1 MDKFTFLG
9 SSHTSLIEKMYEDYL
24 KDSSSVH
31 KQWRDF
37 FQGYNFAKEVY
48 NEDDIPSALRKEFKV
63 IDLIEAYRKRGHLF
77 TKTNP
82 VRERRK
88 YSPNL
93 DFRNFQLIDA
103 DLEITFQAGNE
114 IGIGAAKLK
123 QIIQHLE
130 KVYCQSIGVEFT
142 YIRNPAEVN
151 WFKKRL
157 HVNDNNPSFSSS
169 KKIHILNKLNQAVS
183 FEAFLHKKFV
193 GQKRF
198 SLEGAESLIPA
209 LDSLIEHGSSVGVKE
224 FIMGMAHRGRLNVLA
239 NIFNKTYKEIFSE
252 FEGNKY
258 EDDSIAGDVKYH
270 LGFTSVQKCDN
281 GKKSKIKSLS

>member
-1 MDKFTFLG
+1 MDKFPFLG

-93 DFRNFQLIDA
+93 DFRNFQLIDT
-103 DLEITFQAGNE
+103 DLEKEYNE
-114 IGIGAAKLK
+114 LK
-123 QIIQHLE
+123 T
-130 KVYCQSIGVEFT
+130 KFKDKSNVYV
-142 YIRNPAEVN
+142 VN
-151 WFKKRL
+151 
-157 HVNDNNPSFSSS
+157 HVDLQN
-169 KKIHILNKLNQAVS
+169 L
-183 FEAFLHKKFV
+183 
-193 GQKRF
+193 
-198 SLEGAESLIPA
+198 LI
-209 LDSLIEHGSSVGVKE
+209 
-224 FIMGMAHRGRLNVLA
+224 N
-239 NIFNKTYKEIFSE
+239 
-252 FEGNKY
+252 
-258 EDDSIAGDVKYH
+258 
-270 LGFTSVQKCDN
+270 
-281 GKKSKIKSLS
+281 